1 MENHTKAVS
10 QLEPWRELPGK
21 VVMVTGASSGI
32 GREFCLDLSKAGC
45 RIIAAARRIDRLKSL
60 CDEINGSNSNE
71 SISSIPELRAVAI
84 ELDVSANGAVI
95 EAAVQKAWDAFGRID
110 ALVNNAGVRGSVHSP
125 LDLSEEEWDKIYK
138 TNLRGAWLV
147 TKYVCIHMRA
157 ANQGGSVINI
167 SSIAGLNRGQL
178 PGGLAYASSKDA
190 LNNITKLMLHRYY
203 LWPRRIY
210 LVAVSGRQHKQDGF
224 PFRNVLESHSHEM
237 MALEL
242 GKYKIR
248 VNSISPGLF
257 KSEITEG
264 LVKKDWIHNIA
275 LRTIPLRTH
284 GTSNPALTSV
294 VRYLIHD
301 SSEYVSGNMFIVDA
315 GATLPGVPIF
325 SSL

>member
-1 MENHTKAVS
+1 MENHAEVGR
-10 QLEPWRELPGK
+10 QLEPWGELAGK

-60 CDEINGSNSNE
+60 CVEINGIGSTSSNDST
-71 SISSIPELRAVAI
+71 ISSQELRAVAI
-84 ELDVSANGAVI
+84 ELDVSANGAAI
-95 EAAVQKAWDAFGRID
+95 EAAVQKAWNAFGRID
-110 ALVNNAGVRGSVHSP
+110 VLVNNAGIRGSVHSP
-125 LDLSEEEWDKIYK
+125 LNLSEEEWEKIYN

-167 SSIAGLNRGQL
+167 SSTAGLNRGKL
-178 PGGLAYASSKDA
+178 PGSLAYASSKDA
-190 LNNITKLMLHRYY
+190 LNSITK
-203 LWPRRIY
+203 
-210 LVAVSGRQHKQDGF
+210 V
-224 PFRNVLESHSHEM
+224 
-237 MALEL
+237 MAIEL
-242 GKYKIR
+242 GPYKIR
-248 VNSISPGLF
+248 VNSVSPGVF
-257 KSEITEG
+257 KSEITER
-264 LVKKDWIHNIA
+264 LIQKDWFKNVA
-275 LRTIPLRTH
+275 LKTIPLRTH

-301 SSEYVSGNMFIVDA
+301 SSEYVSGNIFIVDA

>member
-1 MENHTKAVS
+1 MSNHGTNKAVC
-10 QLEPWRELPGK
+10 QLEPWRELTGK

-32 GREFCLDLSKAGC
+32 GREFCLDLCKAGC
-45 RIIAAARRIDRLKSL
+45 KIIAAARRVDRLKSL
-60 CDEINGSNSNE
+60 CDEINGQDQ
-71 SISSIPELRAVAI
+71 ELRAVAI
-84 ELDVSANGAVI
+84 ELDVSGNGAVI

-110 ALVNNAGVRGSVHSP
+110 ALVNNAGIRGRVHSP
-125 LDLSEEEWDKIYK
+125 LDLTEEEWDTIYK

-190 LNNITKLMLHRYY
+190 LNSMTK
-203 LWPRRIY
+203 
-210 LVAVSGRQHKQDGF
+210 
-224 PFRNVLESHSHEM
+224 M
-237 MALEL
+237 MALEF
-242 GKYKIR
+242 GPYKIR

-257 KSEITEG
+257 KSEITEA

-275 LRTIPLRTH
+275 LRTVPLRTH

-315 GATLPGVPIF
+315 GVTLPGVPIF

>member
-1 MENHTKAVS
+1 MENPAKSVR
-10 QLEPWRELPGK
+10 QLEPWRKLAGK

-32 GREFCLDLSKAGC
+32 GRDFCLDLSKAGC
-45 RIIAAARRIDRLKSL
+45 RIIAAARRIERLKSL
-60 CDEINGSNSNE
+60 CDDING
-71 SISSIPELRAVAI
+71 ISSNGSTKSSQELRAVAI
-84 ELDVSANGAVI
+84 ELDVSANGSAI
-95 EAAVQKAWDAFGRID
+95 EAAVQKAWDAFGCID
-110 ALVNNAGVRGSVHSP
+110 ALVNNAGIRGSVHSP
-125 LDLSEEEWDKIYK
+125 LDLSEEEWENTFK

-147 TKYVCIHMRA
+147 TKYVCINMRA

-178 PGGLAYASSKDA
+178 PGGLAYASSKEA
-190 LNNITKLMLHRYY
+190 LNSITK
-203 LWPRRIY
+203 
-210 LVAVSGRQHKQDGF
+210 V
-224 PFRNVLESHSHEM
+224 

-242 GKYKIR
+242 GAYKIR

-264 LVKKDWIHNIA
+264 LIQKNWLQNIE

-294 VRYLIHD
+294 VRYLIDD
-301 SSEYVSGNMFIVDA
+301 SSEYVSGNIFIVDA

>member
-1 MENHTKAVS
+1 MALHAEPVLP
-10 QLEPWRELPGK
+10 QLEPWRQLAGK

-32 GREFCLDLSKAGC
+32 GREFCLDLSKTGC

-60 CDEINGSNSNE
+60 CDEINGVASNS
-71 SISSIPELRAVAI
+71 SKELRAVAI
-84 ELDVSANGAVI
+84 ELDVSANGGVI
-95 EAAVQKAWDAFGRID
+95 EAAVKKAWDVFGRID
-110 ALVNNAGVRGSVHSP
+110 ALVNNAGIRGSVHSP
-125 LDLSEEEWDKIYK
+125 LDLTEEEWEKIHK

-147 TKYVCIHMRA
+147 TKYVSMHMRA

-178 PGGLAYASSKDA
+178 PGGLAYASSKEA
-190 LNNITKLMLHRYY
+190 LNGITK
-203 LWPRRIY
+203 
-210 LVAVSGRQHKQDGF
+210 V
-224 PFRNVLESHSHEM
+224 
-237 MALEL
+237 MAIEL
-242 GKYKIR
+242 GQYKIR

-264 LVKKDWIHNIA
+264 LVQKDWLQNIE
-275 LRTIPLRTH
+275 LRTVPLRTH

>member
-1 MENHTKAVS
+1 MSNHATNKAVS
-10 QLEPWRELPGK
+10 QLEPWRELTGK

-45 RIIAAARRIDRLKSL
+45 KIIAAARRVDRLKSL
-60 CDEINGSNSNE
+60 CDEINGQDQ
-71 SISSIPELRAVAI
+71 ELRAVAI

-110 ALVNNAGVRGSVHSP
+110 ALINNAGIRGRVHSP
-125 LDLSEEEWDKIYK
+125 LDLTEEEWDTIYK

-190 LNNITKLMLHRYY
+190 LNSMTK
-203 LWPRRIY
+203 
-210 LVAVSGRQHKQDGF
+210 
-224 PFRNVLESHSHEM
+224 M
-237 MALEL
+237 MALEF
-242 GKYKIR
+242 GPYKIR

-275 LRTIPLRTH
+275 LRTVPLRTH

-315 GATLPGVPIF
+315 GVTLPGVPIF

>member
-1 MENHTKAVS
+1 MENHAKSVR
-10 QLEPWRELPGK
+10 QLEPWRELDGK

-32 GREFCLDLSKAGC
+32 GRDFCFDLSKAGC
-45 RIIAAARRIDRLKSL
+45 RIIAAARRVDRLKSL
-60 CDEINGSNSNE
+60 CDEINGISSNSSSE
-71 SISSIPELRAVAI
+71 SSSSSQELRAVAI
-84 ELDVSANGAVI
+84 ELDVSANGPAI
-95 EAAVQKAWDAFGRID
+95 EAAVRKAWDAFGHID
-110 ALVNNAGVRGSVHSP
+110 ALINNAGIRGSVHSP
-125 LDLSEEEWDKIYK
+125 LDLSEEEWDRIYK

-147 TKYVCIHMRA
+147 TKYVGMHMRA
-157 ANQGGSVINI
+157 ANQGGSVVNI

-178 PGGLAYASSKDA
+178 PGGLAYASSKEA
-190 LNNITKLMLHRYY
+190 LNNITK
-203 LWPRRIY
+203 
-210 LVAVSGRQHKQDGF
+210 V
-224 PFRNVLESHSHEM
+224 

-242 GKYKIR
+242 GPYKIR

-264 LVKKDWIHNIA
+264 LIQRNWIQNIE
-275 LRTIPLRTH
+275 LKTIPLRTH